1 MMFRFAYR
9 APCLQVSSLLSVIV
23 LAIGLCGL
31 MAQPARAVES
41 TVAIHR
47 DQLANLLARKPK
59 IVMLNNQQLSAIV
72 DQMTRFSKRLPGQFF
87 DGTRLKEAVRDKS
100 ISFANA
106 RFAELGLPGL
116 KIVDMLYVG
125 SLASFE
131 YDDLS
136 DVDIHIIIDP
146 ASFPGEKAM
155 LRRYLSKVNDLNEFL
170 YNRVTFY
177 GRKADFTFYADTVE
191 NRIEPGVGIYSL
203 FAQNWPSEPQPA
215 PIRFSRARV
224 LAELKDY
231 IARYNDLART
241 YGQSKQGFNCEL
253 FSELREEVRL
263 YRRKGIAK
271 DGIRSTENIV
281 YRSLRRVNGNLL
293 RQMEDLELEC
303 ENIQGS
309 LQ

>member
-1 MMFRFAYR
+1 MLR
-9 APCLQVSSLLSVIV
+9 ALKAMSRAHALSLLFV
-23 LAIGLCGL
+23 LACAGPFTVVASG
-31 MAQPARAVES
+31 PAKAVES
-41 TVAIHR
+41 TVDIHR
-47 DQLANLLARKPK
+47 NQLANLMARKPK
-59 IVMLNNQQLSAIV
+59 IVTLSDTQLNAIV
-72 DQMTRFSKRLPGQFF
+72 NQMTQFSTRLPQQFF
-87 DGTRLKEAVRDKS
+87 DGGRLKEAVRAKS
-100 ISFANA
+100 IAFSNA

-177 GRKADFTFYADTVE
+177 GRKADFTFYADSVE

-203 FAQNWPSEPQPA
+203 FAQNWPSQPQPA
-215 PIRFSRARV
+215 PIRFSRPRV

-231 IARYNDLART
+231 ITRYNALARS
-241 YGQSKQGFNCEL
+241 YAADKRGFNCES
-253 FSELREEVRL
+253 FSDLREEVRL

-309 LQ
+309 L